1 MEEKTQPKGA
11 SLAEIEDVEVLKAQ
25 YDIFTDR
32 VLLKWMDAVTGSHRE
47 AMAAILRERGKLL
60 E

>member
-1 MEEKTQPKGA
+1 MEEKPLLKKS
-11 SLAEIEDVEVLKAQ
+11 SLAEIEDVEALKAQ

-47 AMAAILRERGKLL
+47 AMAAILRERGHLV
-60 E
+60 

>member
-1 MEEKTQPKGA
+1 MEEKPLPKKS
-11 SLAEIEDVEVLKAQ
+11 SLAEIEDVEALKAQ

-47 AMAAILRERGKLL
+47 AMAAILRERGHLV
-60 E
+60 